1 MHTGSFVQ
9 HEQWECKTCLAW
21 VQDEAGILV
30 QRLSIQKVAA
40 AVRGS
45 SQQAAQLVNQQG
57 PAALLHREASL
68 RAQQGQHLHQ
78 NDRGQVY
85 LTLSR
90 IQMAIRFEC

>member
-1 MHTGSFVQ
+1 MSRGG
-9 HEQWECKTCLAW
+9 WKTCLAW

-68 RAQQGQHLHQ
+68 WAQQWQHLHQ
-78 NDRGQVY
+78 YRTG
-85 LTLSR
+85 
-90 IQMAIRFEC
+90 